1 MSTTTQPTTPV
12 ADPTDA
18 VAAALMDGNFVPAPA
33 AQEPKPADDK
43 PADTPASHPGASDKP
58 AESTPSTDDKPTDV
72 DPLDELLTPPADE
85 PQALDDAAKG
95 TIAKFLGVEDPIKF
109 KEEVSVLREQV
120 SQFKEKADQ
129 YDAVFERIS
138 KMPYE
143 LSKAVQAAANGEDYK
158 PMLDKLSRGISL
170 SKESKDID
178 KVSLVNE
185 HFPGKF
191 SEEDMEAIKDGDK
204 SLGAAFDKFHELAAM
219 KHDEA
224 RQSEV
229 AKQREFI
236 EQQKAM
242 KEAHQKADASAVAHF
257 KQQGALAKLADPNII
272 NDFLSGKLEE
282 STLYNADGTK
292 KPEYLTLLAK
302 AMTFDKLVA
311 RAREGA
317 KVSGGDERE
326 LALRGRMPDQPKSP
340 NGDRSQAPKE
350 KSDKQRA
357 EQLVQQAV
365 AEALSM

>member
-1 MSTTTQPTTPV
+1 
-12 ADPTDA
+12 
-18 VAAALMDGNFVPAPA
+18 MDGNFAPA
-33 AQEPKPADDK
+33 AEAQEPKTADEK
-43 PADTPASHPGASDKP
+43 PAEKPVDTPTPKSEASDKP
-58 AESTPSTDDKPTDV
+58 AESAPAKEEKPADI

-85 PQALDDAAKG
+85 PQALDDATKG
-95 TIAKFLGVEDPIKF
+95 TIAKFLGVDDPIKF

-120 SQFKEKADQ
+120 SQFKEKAEQ
-129 YDAVFERIS
+129 YDAVFDRIS

-158 PMLDKLSRGISL
+158 PMLEKLSRGISL

-178 KVSLVNE
+178 KVALVNE

-191 SEEDMEAIKDGDK
+191 SEEDLEAIKDGDK

-236 EQQKAM
+236 EQQKAI
-242 KEAHQKADASAVAHF
+242 KEAHQKADAAAVAHF

-326 LALRGRMPDQPKSP
+326 LALRGRMPEQPKSP
-340 NGDRSQAPKE
+340 NGDRSQPPQA
-350 KSDKQRA
+350 KSDKQKA
-357 EQLVQQAV
+357 EELVQQAF